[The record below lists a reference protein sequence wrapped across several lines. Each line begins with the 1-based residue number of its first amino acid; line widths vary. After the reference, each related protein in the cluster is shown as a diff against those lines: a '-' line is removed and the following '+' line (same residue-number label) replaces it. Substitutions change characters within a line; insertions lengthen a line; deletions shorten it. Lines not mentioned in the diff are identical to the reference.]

1 MRHLN
6 NFDFVYNRLLNAGYG
21 LSITNI
27 DANGNFHYENVEK
40 TS

>member
-6 NFDFVYNRLLNAGYG
+6 NFDFVYNRLLNAGYD
-21 LSITNI
+21 LPIMDI
-27 DANGNFHYENVEK
+27 DANGNFHYENVEE